1 MRSKIVAILLFML
14 ASVGF
19 SSCSEDDDG
28 GYAKRAAQ
36 KNTVKFKIYTNTP
49 GAPVDLYSY
58 FGSPL
63 RIKDSFEGEFVTDRT
78 FVGFLVSGDDGDVLI
93 TGEIY
98 VNGRLVEKRHA
109 NYRLYMETRLK

>member
-28 GYAKRAAQ
+28 GYAKWAAQ